1 MRTLVTTLAVIGSL
15 TAQSGY
21 TGLWY
26 RDSDKSDDPE
36 PKLEATIEGFIQ
48 KIGGATPS
56 RTSTRDSFSG

>member
-48 KIGGATPS
+48 KMS
-56 RTSTRDSFSG
+56 RGRDRERSSLLA